1 MIRFSF
7 AAALLSCLLI
17 VSAEGRAATKT
28 VPIEGLGH
36 TDFLSEQSVCATTTT
51 QCTVKFAAVPANK
64 TLVVVGVSCLFEAN
78 HPSSL
83 LAITLRDVALTAPR
97 HFFQPPDPVRD
108 ANTGAD
114 QYAFDRQIS
123 MIVDP
128 SERLELLITA
138 QPAATFIA
146 GGFCSLTGYTVAQ

>member
-1 MIRFSF
+1 MTRFI
-7 AAALLSCLLI
+7 AAVLFLSACL
-17 VSAEGRAATKT
+17 AATGAGAATKV

-36 TDFLSEQSVCATTTT
+36 TDFLSEQSVCVGATT
-51 QCTVKFAAVPANK
+51 QCTVKFATVPANK
-64 TLVVVGVSCLFEAN
+64 ILVVVNFSCLFEAD

-83 LAITLRDVALTAPR
+83 LAITLRDAALTSPR
-97 HFFQPPDPVRD
+97 HFFQPPDPVHD

-114 QYAFDRQIS
+114 QYSFERQTS
-123 MIVDP
+123 MIVYP
-128 SERLELLITA
+128 GQKPELLITA